1 MSRLLAL
8 GAAAPLAFSAIG
20 GMSATVDPDDQAAAD
35 AAVAVFNERLTDA
48 GWTSHGP
55 LTQSAAPEEGDESA
69 FGTCLGGFEL
79 YLDYTD
85 RHFDGETARAFS
97 DDFEFVADGAE
108 SVEATGD
115 TGYAGAVVLTAA
127 ESAVGVLDT
136 FVEQLGAQGTAA
148 CISQLQS
155 FASMSDDESSVETTV
170 TNDGDLGVGE
180 SSARLDFS
188 VAMTFE
194 GNELTSSATFAAARV
209 DRSLVVVAIG
219 GSGSA
224 GLSLDPVAELAS
236 IVATFG

>member
-20 GMSATVDPDDQAAAD
+20 GMSATVDPDDQAAAA

-55 LTQSAAPEEGDESA
+55 LTQSAAPEEGDESGSERVSA
-69 FGTCLGGFEL
+69 GSSCTSTTPTGTS
-79 YLDYTD
+79 
-85 RHFDGETARAFS
+85 TARQRGRS
-97 DDFEFVADGAE
+97 PTTSSSSADGAE
-108 SVEATGD
+108 SVDATGD

-136 FVEQLGAQGTAA
+136 FVEQLGAEETAV

-155 FASMSDDESSVETTV
+155 FASTSDDESSVETTV
-170 TNDGDLGVGE
+170 TNDADLGVGE
-180 SSARLDFS
+180 RSARLDFS

-224 GLSLDPVAELAS
+224 GLSLDPVAELAA